1 MSVLIFNILNG
12 VNSIVHE
19 WPILLIGLAT
29 SAPTSMPPPAMS
41 RKKSETLQATHTK
54 TMPKQAKPSVPP
66 GPYSAGCRIGNWV
79 EETLT
84 EPRPIQKYTTSAPFG
99 LDPNAKAL
107 YHVALNV
114 ALHTIFSQHPL
125 LRHPLW
131 FDLPSSSQQPIYQ
144 SISAAQFPRKE
155 PEPPPRAPPRVQV
168 LGGPPTDDKKGRP
181 LSPGRIIPAP
191 TKVDMSMYTVNTHDQ
206 YGGKFAG
213 PGVNQVHSYPEET
226 TDFTQLAPSGAGL
239 TQDYLEVKAAVKA
252 ERAASPKQE
261 RPRSA
266 NRVVPFPMLEN
277 PFDKSIYQT
286 NTHSRIYFPRFYLVT
301 NRS

>member
-1 MSVLIFNILNG
+1 
-12 VNSIVHE
+12 
-19 WPILLIGLAT
+19 
-29 SAPTSMPPPAMS
+29 
-41 RKKSETLQATHTK
+41 
-54 TMPKQAKPSVPP
+54 
-66 GPYSAGCRIGNWV
+66 
-79 EETLT
+79 
-84 EPRPIQKYTTSAPFG
+84 
-99 LDPNAKAL
+99 
-107 YHVALNV
+107 
-114 ALHTIFSQHPL
+114 
-125 LRHPLW
+125 LW
-131 FDLPSSSQQPIYQ
+131 CDLPSSSQQPIYQ

-213 PGVNQVHSYPEET
+213 PGVNQVHCYPEET

-286 NTHSRIYFPRFYLVT
+286 NTHSMYGGRYADKPSLRPKEMPPSPKPKEPAMNSTIGCSPARRRSPSPPKSLRTAGASIMSNPPPHLNPASPVAICFHKPVPGVICRVFFLLLFLLLRALSFVLFFHQQAPKISTGYEATGVWTKWRTRELVGQWEKVVD
-301 NRS
+301 R